1 MRWRSGDGSMLE
13 HPGELVMEGSEEK
26 WKFMRVV
33 RGSIPSLS
41 WVMDT
46 NFFISPS
53 LIIKHGSPAA
63 AQYFWYYCKYS
74 PQMRRKTRSTN
85 NWADLRLNSKKNM
98 TIRQK
103 NQMHLVVVAPTDIRL
118 GGYKSPYISCFD
130 LEWPFWLMFSL
141 EKPFHHHIVSI
152 ISYICWS
159 TDKRDTSGINHR
171 QARLQGYSF

>member
-13 HPGELVMEGSEEK
+13 YPGELVMEGSEEK

-63 AQYFWYYCKYS
+63 AQYFWYYRKYS
-74 PQMRRKTRSTN
+74 PQMRRKTRPTN

-103 NQMHLVVVAPTDIRL
+103 NQVHLVRLQPTDIRL
-118 GGYKSPYISCFD
+118 GGYKSPYKLFRTGMTILANVFARKT
-130 LEWPFWLMFSL
+130 FS
-141 EKPFHHHIVSI
+141 P
-152 ISYICWS
+152 SYCIHNFVYLLIHWQERYIRYKS
-159 TDKRDTSGINHR
+159 QTS
-171 QARLQGYSF
+171 QVARI